1 MLYVDRMRSRSFMT
15 VDNLARYWNDL
26 PIAAVNERLG
36 I

>member
-1 MLYVDRMRSRSFMT
+1 MRSRSFMT
-15 VDNLARYWNDL
+15 VDNLTRYWNDL